1 MELYAKLNCK
11 WCSRDIQLNVT
22 TPPCWKNT
30 LGMIW
35 SNSWLPT
42 LNVKDFRACRKYSS
56 VKCIPQAHNTVA
68 LPYRAHGEASYLIK
82 LQILKRFEFTS
93 QAMKSG
99 TIAVPENESD
109 DTAVLF
115 VKGAPSVIQQIADPV
130 TVPPD
135 FTKVSMMLL
144 LLHA

>member
-1 MELYAKLNCK
+1 M
-11 WCSRDIQLNVT
+11 
-22 TPPCWKNT
+22 
-30 LGMIW
+30 
-35 SNSWLPT
+35 
-42 LNVKDFRACRKYSS
+42 
-56 VKCIPQAHNTVA
+56 A

-99 TIAVPENESD
+99 TIAVAENESD

-135 FTKVSMMLL
+135 FTKVSMMPL
-144 LLHA
+144 LLHAWPKLHGDASESALRRSAMYFAWLCISTHEKPVSKKITKTVWHKNTCDADLA